1 VFRIR
6 AWRARRKER
15 KAEQPTTLDALSPK
29 DSAHAMRVQKG
40 ADMRTD
46 LTGAA
51 GGHTWEHAGDEGK
64 QDY

>member
-1 VFRIR
+1 MFRIR

-15 KAEQPTTLDALSPK
+15 KAEQPTTLAALSPK
-29 DSAHAMRVQKG
+29 GGAHAQRVQDG

-51 GGHTWEHAGDEGK
+51 GGHAWEHAGEEGK
-64 QDY
+64 RHY